1 MWMLELVRRFI
12 SKKSKENALKCL
24 RFSNENWMSGIN
36 QINNKFK
43 THMDTMWNN
52 SSDDTISSSRTDSYS
67 SQLAPSKSR
76 SLSSVAFICV
86 IQSVI
91 LFEEE
96 ALRLKSLSGCVAWF
110 SMYSQKLFSTT
121 NDVKQINQAK
131 MHEINWFIHI
141 LNKRCIYNSTCHF
154 SNRLYRIWYKNSK
167 AKNQTDRKMH
177 LSTISANVFSV
188 LITGQHLEIILVLT
202 SNK

>member
-1 MWMLELVRRFI
+1 MWLLKLVRRFI

-43 THMDTMWNN
+43 LHMDTMWNN

-67 SQLAPSKSR
+67 SQLAPTKNR

-86 IQSVI
+86 IQSVV
-91 LFEEE
+91 LFKEE

-110 SMYSQKLFSTT
+110 SMYLHKLFSTT

-131 MHEINWFIHI
+131 MHEINWFISI
-141 LNKRCIYNSTCHF
+141 LNKRCNSTCYF
-154 SNRLYRIWYKNSK
+154 SNRLYRIWYENSK

-177 LSTISANVFSV
+177 LSTISANVFPV
-188 LITGQHLEIILVLT
+188 LITGKYLEIIFVLT

>member
-43 THMDTMWNN
+43 PHMDTMWNN

-67 SQLAPSKSR
+67 SQLAPSKNR

-86 IQSVI
+86 IQSVV

-110 SMYSQKLFSTT
+110 SMYSQELFSTT

-141 LNKRCIYNSTCHF
+141 LNKRCNSTCYF
-154 SNRLYRIWYKNSK
+154 LNCLYRIWYKNSK
-167 AKNQTDRKMH
+167 SNNQTDRTMH

-188 LITGQHLEIILVLT
+188 LISGQYLEIIFVLT